1 MVRISG
7 RRTWTIVIV
16 GGILGGAMAL
26 AGGVIGTGQG
36 VASAVA
42 ERPAQPV
49 RVSVIAF
56 TEPEQAATFTGTIR
70 PRHEVA
76 MGFRV
81 AGKVVSRGVEVG
93 ERVTRGQE
101 LALLDDTDARL
112 QAELAAAEDSAARV
126 DHTRARAEADR
137 SRQLFAE
144 GHVAQAALDRAVSAE
159 AEAASRAGRAARA
172 LALARNGLGYTRL
185 VADADGVVTATP
197 GEVGQVV
204 AAGTPV
210 VAVAR
215 AGAVDVVFA
224 LPETDRGLLEGSV
237 ARGTIWGDEAA
248 AEFPLSLRDIS
259 PDVDPL
265 GRTYRVRM
273 SLERPVEGADFGRT
287 VTVTVAMR
295 PTAPV
300 AAVPLA
306 AVVDDGAGPGVWR
319 VTGDKVERVGVEVVS
334 ASGEVAAIRGA
345 LKDGDRVVSLGAHKV
360 DPARPVRIVETAS
373 VAVE

>member
-1 MVRISG
+1 MARISG
-7 RRTWTIVIV
+7 RRTWTIVIA
-16 GGILGGAMAL
+16 GGILGGALAL
-26 AGGVIGTGQG
+26 AGGMIGTGPG
-36 VASAVA
+36 VASAVV

-49 RVSVIAF
+49 RVSIIAF
-56 TEPEQAATFTGTIR
+56 AEPKQAATYTGTIR

-76 MGFRV
+76 MGFRI

-93 ERVTRGQE
+93 DRVTQGQE

-112 QAELAAAEDSAARV
+112 QAELAAAEDAAARV
-126 DHTRARAEADR
+126 DHTRVRAEADR
-137 SRQLFAE
+137 SRQLYAE
-144 GHVAQAALDRAVSAE
+144 GHVAQATLDRAVSAE
-159 AEAASRAGRAARA
+159 AEAASRALRAARA
-172 LALARNGLGYTRL
+172 VALARNGLGYTRL

-210 VAVAR
+210 VSVAR
-215 AGAVDVVFA
+215 TGAVDVVFP
-224 LPETDRGLLEGSV
+224 LPETDRPLLEGNV
-237 ARGTIWGDEAA
+237 ARGTVWGDEAA
-248 AEFPLSLRDIS
+248 EEFALSLRDIS

-273 SLERPVEGADFGRT
+273 SLEHPVGAADFGRT
-287 VTVTVAMR
+287 VTVTVAMP

-319 VTGDKVERVGVEVVS
+319 VTGDKVERVAVEVASV
-334 ASGEVAAIRGA
+334 SGEIAAIRGA
-345 LKDGDRVVSLGAHKV
+345 LKDGEVIVSLGAHKV

-373 VAVE
+373 ALVE